1 MRGLMQDWPLLA
13 HKVIDH
19 AARLHGAREVV
30 TRTVEGP
37 IVRTTY
43 KEMRGRSLRVAKA
56 LEARGIEIGDRVG
69 TLATNT
75 QRHMELWYGIMG
87 LGAVCHTVNPRLFP
101 DQIEY
106 IVNHAED
113 RILYFDVVFAPLV
126 EKLAPRL
133 KSVEAFVAMTD
144 AAHLPHARIP
154 NLVAYED
161 MIGAVD
167 DDFEWKTFDEN
178 TAAGLCYTSG
188 TTGNPKGVLY
198 SHRSNIVHAMG
209 VAMADVLGLT
219 NADCTLAIVP
229 MCHANAWGLPFL
241 APMVGAKLVLPG
253 AKLDGPSICELLETE
268 KVTMSAGVPTVWS
281 AMLAHIEKTG
291 VKPTTLRKITI
302 GGSAAPRAMI
312 ETFERMGIEVRHGWG
327 MTEMSPVGTICTMN
341 PDMVDA
347 PFDQR
352 ITLKMSQGRPFFGV
366 EMKIVND
373 AGREQ
378 PHDGKAFG
386 RLLVRGPAVAES
398 YFKGE
403 LPATD
408 ADGWF
413 ETGDVATIDADGYMR
428 ITDRA
433 KDVIKSGGEWI
444 SSIDIENIACGH
456 PCVAEAAVIGVRHP
470 KWEERPLLVVVLR
483 EGKQADKADILG
495 ALDGRIAK
503 WWMPD
508 DVVFVDDIPHTAT
521 GKIQKA
527 ALRERFK
534 DYKLPPG

>member
-1 MRGLMQDWPLLA
+1 MYGLMMDQPLL
-13 HKVIDH
+13 ISDLLRH
-19 AARLHGAREVV
+19 ADRHHASTEIVSK
-30 TRTVEGP
+30 TVEGGMH
-37 IVRTTY
+37 RYTY
-43 KEMRGRSLRVAKA
+43 REAHRRARRLANALKSLGVGAHDRVA
-56 LEARGIEIGDRVG
+56 
-69 TLATNT
+69 TLAWNGF
-75 QRHMELWYGIMG
+75 RHYEVYYAVAGS
-87 LGAVCHTVNPRLFP
+87 GAVIHTINPRLFP
-101 DQIEY
+101 DQITY
-106 IVNHAED
+106 IANHAED
-113 RILYFDVVFAPLV
+113 KVVFYDTTFAPLV
-126 EKLAPRL
+126 EKLKPQL
-133 KSVEAFVAMTD
+133 KSVTRFVA
-144 AAHLPHARIP
+144 L
-154 NLVAYED
+154 NEEYEKLIQD
-161 MIGAVD
+161 ESDEFDWPA
-167 DDFEWKTFDEN
+167 FDEK
-178 TAAGLCYTSG
+178 TAACLCYTSG